1 MGISLVYATFAP
13 NYHGYN
19 NYRHN
24 NMMERIKNPFV
35 VGTYAGPEYFCD
47 REVETLTLRKHMDN
61 GRNVA
66 LSAPRRLGKTGLVQ
80 HFLHSDYV
88 QKEYYCFFVDLYAT
102 RSLAEMVQMLAMEIF
117 QRLQPTKERW
127 WERFAT
133 VISSLSMGFSIDPMT
148 GEPSFN
154 IGLGQIHSPEVTLEQ
169 IFRYLETADRPCIV
183 AIDEFQQI
191 AFYEEKNVEAVLRTK
206 IQKCVNTHFIFTG
219 SKRHMMTQMFNS
231 PSRPFYQ
238 SCLNMSL
245 EPLPMEVYADFCLK
259 QFEARGKR
267 LEHVVVE
274 RIYDMFE
281 GYTWYM
287 HVMMNELF
295 VLTEKGE
302 VCTCEMIGVAL
313 DNIIISQRQAYMEL
327 LSQIAPKQKIVLEAI
342 AREGR
347 ARGVTSSAFI
357 KRHSLPSTSSVQ
369 AALKGLLEK
378 EIVTQSDGVYW
389 VYDYFLAKF
398 IVN

>member
-1 MGISLVYATFAP
+1 
-13 NYHGYN
+13 
-19 NYRHN
+19 
-24 NMMERIKNPFV
+24 MMERIKNPFV

-80 HFLHSDYV
+80 HFLHSDNV

-102 RSLAEMVQMLAMEIF
+102 KSLAEMVQMLAMEIF
-117 QRLQPTKERW
+117 HRLQPAKERW

-148 GEPSFN
+148 GEPSFS

-245 EPLPMEVYADFCLK
+245 EPLPMEVYADFCQK

-267 LEHVVVE
+267 LERVVVE
-274 RIYDMFE
+274 CIYGMFE

-287 HVMMNELF
+287 HMMMNELF

-313 DNIIISQRQAYMEL
+313 ENIIISQRQAYMEL
-327 LSQIAPKQKIVLEAI
+327 LSQIAPKQKMVLEAI

-347 ARGVTSSAFI
+347 AKGVTSSAFI

-389 VYDYFLAKF
+389 VYDYFFAKY
-398 IVN
+398 IVNY